1 MNKLIKYFNENY
13 GKEYGKISYPRTT
26 IQIYRA
32 YQAIKSY
39 GIDDEKLISLLHN
52 IKLPKPKTIEEKELY
67 ADCLYNI
74 DDSEIKEKLDLLPI
88 KNTYYF
94 VRNIVPQFIGEKYV
108 INKSNIVL
116 PQDITIGDN
125 IINTLKSHYETL
137 NIAIE
142 YIRDGS
148 TLDESFILTDSYSGY
163 LYNNN
168 DTTFSVAIGLS
179 NSSNDDILV
188 DVSCDSG
195 SFEIKKVSLYYISF
209 TNLIPDKLINDVDY
223 NKLNNIPQRIKDIEE
238 NKVAMLS
245 IKDFAS
251 LKYPLDLT
259 QVDLNVTLPNETCNA
274 SYKNSFNDS
283 GIFYINNSESN
294 GYRGIKLED
303 YYSNGYCVRI
313 CINDAS
319 DVIVKIVRYSYFYE
333 TFDVPYTNLKSDG
346 TLERSIEWYDPYA
359 PSGKTDIYVLFAKKD
374 GTQYGEVS
382 TFCVYK
388 NNEFF
393 TPKDENLISLTPSN
407 NVVTVTTTPHQT
419 INVSEGTEIKLPTV
433 TDFTEIHLFIKPA
446 ANVNI
451 TLPTCKWQ
459 EEKLTSLTA
468 NKMYEFIFTY
478 AVEWLGKVIVYN

>member
-1 MNKLIKYFNENY
+1 MNELIKYFNENY
-13 GKEYGKISYPRTT
+13 GKDYGKISYPRTT

-74 DDSEIKEKLDLLPI
+74 DDSEIKEKLNLLPI

-116 PQDITIGDN
+116 PQDVTIGDN
-125 IINTLKSHYETL
+125 IINTLKSCCETL
-137 NIAIE
+137 NIDIE

-148 TLDESFILTDSYSGY
+148 IISESFILEDSYSGY
-163 LYNNN
+163 YYNN
-168 DTTFSVAIGLS
+168 DDYTFLVSVDPSDS
-179 NSSNDDILV
+179 NNDDITV
-188 DVSCDSG
+188 EVSYNSV

-209 TNLIPDKLINDVDY
+209 TNLIPNKLINDVDY
-223 NKLNNIPQRIKDIEE
+223 SKLNNIPQRIKNVEE

-274 SYKNSFNDS
+274 SRKNFFNDS
-283 GIFYINNSESN
+283 GILYINNLESN
-294 GYRGIKLED
+294 GYRGIILED
-303 YYSNGYCVRI
+303 YYKNKYCVRI
-313 CINDAS
+313 CIEDSS
-319 DVIVKIVRYSYFYE
+319 DVIVKIVQHSHFYE
-333 TFDVPYTNLKSDG
+333 TFDIVYTNLKSDG
-346 TLERSIEWYDPYA
+346 TLEKSIEWYSPYA
-359 PSGKTDIYVLFAKKD
+359 PSGKTDVYVLFAKKD
-374 GTQYGEVS
+374 NAQYGEVT
-382 TFCVYK
+382 TFCVFK

-393 TPKDENLISLTPSN
+393 TPKDENLIPLELSN
-407 NVVTVTTTPHQT
+407 NTVTLKTTPHQT
-419 INVSEGTEIKLPTV
+419 INVSEGTKIKLPTV
-433 TDFTEIHLFIKPA
+433 TDFTEIHLFIKPT

-459 EEKLTSLTA
+459 EEKLTSLTT

>member
-1 MNKLIKYFNENY
+1 MTQYITEMDGVPFGDKGAKDDIAQLNSQL
-13 GKEYGKISYPRTT
+13 KEVMPV
-26 IQIYRA
+26 
-32 YQAIKSY
+32 
-39 GIDDEKLISLLHN
+39 
-52 IKLPKPKTIEEKELY
+52 KE
-67 ADCLYNI
+67 I
-74 DDSEIKEKLDLLPI
+74 MPV

-94 VRNIVPQFIGEKYV
+94 VKNIAPQLVDGKYI

-433 TDFTEIHLFIKPA
+433 TDFTEIHLFIKPTT
-446 ANVNI
+446 NVNI

-459 EEKLTSLTA
+459 ETKLTSLAA
-468 NKMYEFIFTY
+468 NKIYEFIFTY
-478 AVEWLGKVIVYN
+478 AIEWLGKVILYN